1 MLKAILM
8 VTVMVG
14 DPTEVATIY
23 EQTLNYQKVAQGEVG
38 AVLAASWNAPEVAD
52 NGYEILQ
59 PESKEPVYLR
69 FVQTP
74 DQGNYEAL
82 KTEGWNAIEILVE
95 DPDGLNQTL
104 EDSPHFTV
112 IGQPAYLTDKNLIK
126 AMQAIGPS
134 GELLYFTRIGQ
145 SDNSGFGLLPAT
157 SPVDRVFI
165 MVLAAKDRTVLD
177 GFYKDILGMPV
188 NGPYDYRVGVLSNA
202 WGMPA
207 DTLYPLT
214 IVPLSRRFLL
224 ELDDYPDQV
233 VARSLTSEGMPGG
246 IAMVTFLV
254 DDINQYRD
262 KWLSIPAA
270 HDGAPYNGRRS
281 VVLKGAAGE
290 YLELVEDSP
299 AP

>member
-14 DPTEVATIY
+14 EPSEVSDIY
-23 EQTLNYQKVAQGEVG
+23 QATLNYEEVTSGQVG

-52 NGYEILQ
+52 NAYELLQ
-59 PESKEPVYLR
+59 PESQEPVYLR
-69 FVQTP
+69 FVHTP
-74 DQGNYEAL
+74 DQGNYQPL

-95 DPDGLNQTL
+95 DPDALNKKL
-104 EDSPHFTV
+104 EASPHFDV
-112 IGQPAYLTDKNLIK
+112 IGQPNYLTDKKLIK

-134 GELLYFTRIGQ
+134 NELLYFTRIAS
-145 SDNSGFGLLPAT
+145 SDSSGFGLMPAT
-157 SPVDRVFI
+157 APVDRVFI
-165 MVLAAKDRTVLD
+165 MVLAAKDRVAID
-177 GFYKDILGMPV
+177 NYYKNTLGMPV
-188 NGPYDYRVGVLSNA
+188 NGPYDYRVSVLSNA
-202 WGMPA
+202 WGLPA

-224 ELDDYPDQV
+224 ELDDYPDA
-233 VARSLTSEGMPGG
+233 VAPRAPTQEGMPGG

-262 KWLSIPAA
+262 HWLGIPAA
-270 HDGAPYNGRRS
+270 HDGPPYNGRRS

-290 YLELVEDSP
+290 YIELVEDP
-299 AP
+299 PTK